1 MKIIWCMIPEIW
13 NATDRNFSHFGPSFT
28 FPPTPSVTT
37 PENKNLKKMKKTPGY
52 LIILHKCTINDNHTI
67 YGSWDMKCNR
77 IFFAILG
84 HFLPFY
90 PTNRPKKENIKKMK
104 KNAWKYHFTPSVPN
118 IMITGYPVPEIWLV
132 TDVIIF
138 HFELYF
144 SLLPRN
150 KNFKKKWS
158 KHQRLLKKNIPKIM
172 ICFTVLEVWHLT
184 DVILIFHF
192 GLFFPFSPPPPQ
204 QPKKW
209 KFHKNEKTPVDI
221 IILHKCSKNHDM
233 LYCSW
238 DMTCDRCNCYFLF
251 WASFC
256 PFTPLTAQKMK
267 ISKKLKKT
275 PGDIIILHMCT
286 KNYD

>member
-1 MKIIWCMIPEIW
+1 
-13 NATDRNFSHFGPSFT
+13 
-28 FPPTPSVTT
+28 
-37 PENKNLKKMKKTPGY
+37 
-52 LIILHKCTINDNHTI
+52 
-67 YGSWDMKCNR
+67 
-77 IFFAILG
+77 
-84 HFLPFY
+84 
-90 PTNRPKKENIKKMK
+90 
-104 KNAWKYHFTPSVPN
+104 
-118 IMITGYPVPEIWLV
+118 MITGYPVPEIWLV

-192 GLFFPFSPPPPQ
+192 GLFLPFYPPPPQ

>member
-144 SLLPRN
+144 SLLPCN

-192 GLFFPFSPPPPQ
+192 GLFLPFSPPQ